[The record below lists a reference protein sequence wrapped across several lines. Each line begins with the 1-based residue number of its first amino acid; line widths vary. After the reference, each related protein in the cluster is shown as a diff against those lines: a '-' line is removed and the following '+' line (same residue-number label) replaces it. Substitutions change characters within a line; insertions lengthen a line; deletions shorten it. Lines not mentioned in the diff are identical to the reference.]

1 MNRLDF
7 YYKKSKT
14 LDGRDILFI
23 HTPRFYIKS
32 SFSIIRKEFSAFIE
46 LRYEKIIVGMG
57 TGDTAHNA
65 IRAAIMESRD
75 LKILL
80 NKYLKQSK

>member
-1 MNRLDF
+1 MSDF

-14 LDGRDILFI
+14 QDGRDILFI
-23 HTPRFYIKS
+23 RTPRFYIKS
-32 SFSIIRKEFSAFIE
+32 SFSNLLGCFKSFIE

-57 TGDTAHNA
+57 DGDTAHNA

-75 LKILL
+75 LKVLL